1 MQQVS
6 RIDGNTLS
14 WVKSEIDQTMDN
26 ARQAL
31 EAYVEN
37 TQDESQLRFC
47 LNYLHQVYGTL
58 QMVELY
64 GAGMLANEL
73 ERLTNALIDNK
84 VKNRDEAYE
93 VMMRGMM
100 QLPDYLE
107 RLQQGQ
113 ADYPIILLPLLNDLR
128 ASRGAPLLSES
139 ALFSPNLE
147 VDAPIPLEAAED
159 SIDTLVR
166 KLRHAYHLGLLD
178 WFRDNDVRTGL
189 KRIGTVIERLRPAAN
204 DPDTGRV
211 LWAASGLVEALR
223 DEGLNSS
230 IAVKLLMGQI
240 DREFKKIL
248 DKGEFALSSEPPV
261 ELLKNLLYYV
271 ASSKSQ
277 GERVSELKNAFQ
289 LKEYMPDTETLER
302 ARADLSAPNAALMR
316 TVSSV
321 LLEDLTQVKDNLD
334 VFVRSENRDPGVLTG
349 LAEKLSQM
357 GDTLDMLGFGKQR
370 MQLQEQVSVLRAM
383 GAGERGVEEPLLMDI
398 AGSLLSIESV
408 LGEPSVK
415 PAEVQEE
422 IGEALNEESI
432 IRQFA
437 NPEQRKLAKHV
448 VEEVKVDLNTIKEAF
463 NEYSRAPKHVDVL
476 RDVPALLDRIR
487 GSLSMLTL
495 NRASEILEKAGQFIQ
510 TQIIDTAVRP
520 DSHTLDLLADSI
532 SSVEYY
538 LESLTESWGHPTAI
552 LDVAEQS
559 LMELGMNH
567 EPVPPTPVAESPLE
581 GDNDQTLVDMAAPD
595 LDLDAGEPE
604 GELTLELSLDSTQ
617 PEIVAPNLHLE
628 ESLLE
633 DEATENELT
642 LEGFEPEEE
651 INLTPVADDAD
662 TAEIDLGGPVL
673 DFEEPEPQISESPEP
688 GVEEQA
694 APVAATPA
702 PAVVSPPPVA
712 AQSTLADELDD
723 EIVEI
728 FLEEADEEHGNISR
742 LLPHWHNNP
751 KDADT
756 LKEMR
761 RSFHTLKG
769 SGRLVGAG
777 DVGEFAWAF
786 ENMLNRVIDNSIQPD
801 ETMFELLERART
813 TLPTLFDL
821 FRHGQKP
828 GQDVFHL
835 MQQAEALSKG
845 EAVNLD
851 SAASAP
857 EPAVEAEPVVMEE
870 LTMDDAPQAAM
881 AEPENAESGLEL
893 ELDGME
899 DLADIQAAG
908 IELDEPSLE
917 LSIEGIEI
925 PPSDTQPTEWDV
937 SDYTSIEE
945 EISEQLETP
954 AVSHVPAIDPV
965 LLGIYRKEIAT
976 HLQALR
982 DYIEDWRKDIDRS
995 ANHKLVRAL
1004 HTLKGSSRT
1013 ASVPQIAEL
1022 CNFLEDHVKYLQD
1035 GDLNVEAELVDLFAD
1050 SAEFIEKTVRLLD
1063 QDGATL
1069 PDNVDLIV
1077 RTRALLD
1084 QTRNDAPTKQI
1095 QLPETMSNLQFEDIQ
1110 VEDLAPE
1117 GPDNRAS
1124 SEMSAPSGEWQPVS
1138 ADYDLELLEIF
1149 LEEGVEILDESDHTL
1164 HDWIATPDN
1173 SELVKALQRQL
1184 HTLKGGAR
1192 MAGVTEIGDLSH
1204 SIENML
1210 TAVMDRGLEV
1220 TDEMFRAMQKA
1231 QDRLVGMLEEIR
1243 NNRQPRPSEQL
1254 INVINALAS
1263 GEAVDTAALDEHSA
1277 EIPLTSEDTSPAALQ
1292 ISEEVDTS
1300 ELEPFVT
1307 LEQVEVENSDSD
1319 LLLLESVEFS
1329 EPEPNEANVI
1339 TDLGLAEREAMG
1351 TNNVVPLE
1359 IKHPPVGKP
1368 ETVPAPGT
1376 GHEAAE
1382 VVEEPKQTQQRARG
1396 ELIRVRSDL
1405 LDNLV
1410 NFAGEVSIYRSRME
1424 QQSNA
1429 FRYNLTELDDTVSRL
1444 RGQLRQFEIEA
1455 EAQIQYRI
1463 EETGT
1468 ASVDFDPLEFDR
1480 FTQMQT
1486 LSRGMLESLN
1496 DLDSLRGILTNL
1508 TRESETLLLQQSR
1521 VNTDLQEGLMRT
1533 RMVPISGQVPRL
1545 RRIVRQTS
1553 EELGKKVELEIQ
1565 GAENELDR
1573 TILERVMSP
1582 LEHMLRNA
1590 IAHGIE
1596 TPVVRSQNGKDETG
1610 TIQLVFAREG
1620 SDIVI
1625 QVADDGAGINLD
1637 AIREKA
1643 IQRGILKHDAVVH
1656 KEDLIDIILQSGFST
1671 AEEVTQIAGRGVG
1684 MDVVNSE
1691 IKQLGGLLDIK
1702 TEQGKGTNFTI
1713 SMPMSLS
1720 VTRALMIH
1728 VGEETYAIPLMGV
1741 ESVERVSRDDIERMQ
1756 NEKIGSYRWLENDY
1770 RYINLGTAMGLTEE
1784 NALAEEMKKA
1794 PILLVRSG
1802 EHRAAIH
1809 VDSLIGSREIVVKP
1823 VGPQLSTLRG
1833 IAGATVMG
1841 DGSVV
1846 LILDLGVLI
1855 RLTSVER
1862 EEAFAEVEV
1871 AEPVVVEKHTPLV
1884 MVVDDSITVRKV
1896 TTRLLE
1902 RNNFKTVSAK
1912 DGVDALAQLQEYKP
1926 DVMLLDV
1933 EMPRMD
1939 GFELATNIRNDQILK
1954 NLPIIMITS
1963 RTGQKHRDRAMS
1975 IGVNIYM
1982 GKPYSEGELLDNI
1995 NNLLTQKD

>member
-26 ARQAL
+26 ARKAL
-31 EAYVEN
+31 ESYVEN
-37 TQDESQLRFC
+37 SQDESQLRFC

-73 ERLTNALIDNK
+73 ERLSNALISNH

-128 ASRGAPLLSES
+128 AARGAPLLSES

-147 VDAPIPLEAAED
+147 VDAPIPLEQGEEP
-159 SIDTLVR
+159 IDTLVR

-178 WFRDNDVRTGL
+178 WFRDNDVQEGL
-189 KRIGTVIERLRPAAN
+189 KRIGAVIERLRPAAN

-223 DEGLNSS
+223 DGGINSS
-230 IAVKLLMGQI
+230 IAVKLLMGQV

-271 ASSKSQ
+271 ASSHSQ
-277 GERVSELKNAFQ
+277 GDRVSELKNAFA
-289 LKEYMPDTETLER
+289 LKELMPDTETLER

-321 LLEDLTQVKDNLD
+321 LLEDLNQVKDKLD
-334 VFVRSENRDPGVLTG
+334 VFVRAENRDPEVLKE
-349 LAEKLSQM
+349 LCNKLSQM
-357 GDTLDMLGFGKQR
+357 GDTLDMLGFGAQR
-370 MQLQEQVSVLRAM
+370 MLLQDQVDILTAM
-383 GAGERGVEEPLLMDI
+383 GSGEREIEETALMDV
-398 AGSLLSIESV
+398 AGALLSIESA
-408 LGEPSVK
+408 LGEPGAK
-415 PAEVQEE
+415 PSEQKPEQTATD
-422 IGEALNEESI
+422 EESI
-432 IRQFA
+432 IRQFG
-437 NPEQRKLAKHV
+437 NPEQRKLAKQV
-448 VEEVKVDLNTIKEAF
+448 VEQVKVDLDSIKNAF
-463 NEYSRAPKHVDVL
+463 NDYSRAPKHVSVL
-476 RDVPALLDRIR
+476 DEVPALLDRIR

-495 NRASEILEKAGQFIQ
+495 DRASTILERAASYIQ
-510 TQIIDTAVRP
+510 QQIIAKAERP
-520 DSHTLDLLADSI
+520 ESHTLDLLADSI

-538 LESLTESWGHPTAI
+538 LDSLTESWGHPTAI

-559 LMELGMNH
+559 LDALDVQA
-567 EPVPPTPVAESPLE
+567 EPEPEMSLEPAAEEDDEEKTHIDLE
-581 GDNDQTLVDMAAPD
+581 APD
-595 LDLDAGEPE
+595 RDIAAE
-604 GELTLELSLDSTQ
+604 ELTLELSSDETQ
-617 PEIVAPNLHLE
+617 PEIDVSGLELE
-628 ESLLE
+628 EAPSE
-633 DEATENELT
+633 ITEPPEADENELV
-642 LEGFEPEEE
+642 LEGFGDTGEVS
-651 INLTPVADDAD
+651 LTPELGD
-662 TAEIDLGGPVL
+662 TSEKEAELPVSQESSQL
-673 DFEEPEPQISESPEP
+673 EPTPQEPVPAAPESANPEP
-688 GVEEQA
+688 A
-694 APVAATPA
+694 AATMPEKDK
-702 PAVVSPPPVA
+702 
-712 AQSTLADELDD
+712 STIADELDD

-742 LLPHWHNNP
+742 LLPHWENNP
-751 KDADT
+751 HDEET
-756 LKEMR
+756 LKTLR

-769 SGRLVGAG
+769 SGRLVGAV

-786 ENMLNRVIDNSIQPD
+786 ENMLNRVIDKSVEPD
-801 ETMFELLERART
+801 AVMFGLLESARKILPDMFELFRT
-813 TLPTLFDL
+813 
-821 FRHGQKP
+821 GQKP
-828 GQDVFHL
+828 SQGVFKL

-845 EAVNLD
+845 ETIVPGDVAD
-851 SAASAP
+851 AADEPEVAEASEQNP
-857 EPAVEAEPVVMEE
+857 DTEPAVEEIDLSEMSLELEGMDSLDDVQASMRQEPALELNREE
-870 LTMDDAPQAAM
+870 LEVSP
-881 AEPENAESGLEL
+881 AEPETDSAS
-893 ELDGME
+893 LDN
-899 DLADIQAAG
+899 
-908 IELDEPSLE
+908 
-917 LSIEGIEI
+917 
-925 PPSDTQPTEWDV
+925 V
-937 SDYTSIEE
+937 EE
-945 EISEQLETP
+945 EISVQLAAPTP
-954 AVSHVPAIDPV
+954 DTVPGIDPV

-982 DYIEDWRKDIDRS
+982 EYVDDWHNGTERS

-1035 GDLNVEAELVDLFAD
+1035 SELNVDEELVDLFTDA
-1050 SAEFIEKTVRLLD
+1050 AEFIEQTVAILD
-1063 QDGATL
+1063 QEGATL
-1069 PDNVDLIV
+1069 PDNVDLIM

-1084 QTRNDAPTKQI
+1084 RTRHDSPTMQI
-1095 QLPETMSNLQFEDIQ
+1095 QAPETLSELQLEDAELDQPAIEE
-1110 VEDLAPE
+1110 VIIEEAEDTAPE
-1117 GPDNRAS
+1117 PAQ
-1124 SEMSAPSGEWQPVS
+1124 ELPTAKPE
-1138 ADYDLELLEIF
+1138 YDEELLEIF
-1149 LEEGVEILDESDHTL
+1149 LEEGIEILDESDHTL
-1164 HDWIATPDN
+1164 HDWIGTPDN
-1173 SELVKALQRQL
+1173 ADLVKALQRQL

-1210 TAVMDRGLEV
+1210 TAVVDGELDVSE
-1220 TDEMFRAMQKA
+1220 DMFRALQKA
-1231 QDRLVGMLEEIR
+1231 QDRLVTMLEELR
-1243 NNRQPRPSEQL
+1243 NNQQPRSAPDL
-1254 INVINALAS
+1254 IKVINALAS
-1263 GEAVDTAALDEHSA
+1263 GETVETEALDASSSDMAAPPEVEVEEVTLDAPPEEAISPAEGPSA
-1277 EIPLTSEDTSPAALQ
+1277 EPSVPEDTLSVELVDIPEDTSE
-1292 ISEEVDTS
+1292 SEPVS
-1300 ELEPFVT
+1300 EFKPEP
-1307 LEQVEVENSDSD
+1307 EA
-1319 LLLLESVEFS
+1319 
-1329 EPEPNEANVI
+1329 EPEPTSAPRVESSLAVEQSQSPAQEIQNE
-1339 TDLGLAEREAMG
+1339 

-1359 IKHPPVGKP
+1359 VRHPSEPVQEAKTKP
-1368 ETVPAPGT
+1368 EL
-1376 GHEAAE
+1376 
-1382 VVEEPKQTQQRARG
+1382 VEEQKTKQPRPRG

-1468 ASVDFDPLEFDR
+1468 ASEDFDPLEFDR

-1496 DLDSLRGILTNL
+1496 DLDSLRGILSNL

-1553 EELGKKVELEIQ
+1553 EELGKKVELEIS
-1565 GAENELDR
+1565 GAGNELDR
-1573 TILERVMSP
+1573 TILERIMSP

-1596 TPVVRSQNGKDETG
+1596 KPAVRSQAGKDETG
-1610 TIQLVFAREG
+1610 TIRLGFAREG

-1625 QVADDGAGINLD
+1625 TVADDGNGINLD
-1637 AIREKA
+1637 AIRDKA
-1643 IQRGILKHDAVVH
+1643 IARGILKPDAVVYQD
-1656 KEDLIDIILQSGFST
+1656 DLIDIILESGFST

-1691 IKQLGGLLDIK
+1691 IKQLGGLLDIQTDK
-1702 TEQGKGTNFTI
+1702 GKGTQFTI

-1720 VTRALMIH
+1720 VTRALMIR
-1728 VGEETYAIPLMGV
+1728 VGEETYAIPLLGV
-1741 ESVERVSRDDIERMQ
+1741 ESVERVAREEVLRMQ
-1756 NEKIGSYRWLENDY
+1756 NEKNGSYRWLENDY
-1770 RYINLGTAMGLTEE
+1770 RYINLSNAMGLDEDNILPDE
-1784 NALAEEMKKA
+1784 VKKV
-1794 PILLVRSG
+1794 PMLLVRSG

-1833 IAGATVMG
+1833 IAGATIMG
-1841 DGSVV
+1841 DGGVV

-1855 RLTSVER
+1855 RLSSVER
-1862 EEAFAEVEV
+1862 EEAFSETEIV
-1871 AEPVVVEKHTPLV
+1871 EPVVIEKRIPLV

-1939 GFELATNIRNDQILK
+1939 GFELATNIRNDQQLK
-1954 NLPIIMITS
+1954 DLPIIMITS
-1963 RTGQKHRDRAMS
+1963 RTGQKHRDRAMK

-1995 NNLLTQKD
+1995 NNMLSEKD